1 MEGKRM
7 NNQSTINHL
16 EEMRLSHMAQAFR
29 QQMNDQE
36 MEGVSFS
43 DRFGMLVDI
52 EYTARKNNRLHK
64 LIKNARF
71 DQPMASV
78 ADINYRA
85 GRKINKD
92 LIDRL
97 SSCEYIREAHNVIML
112 GATGAGKS
120 YMACALGMEAC
131 KRFYTVKYVRL
142 PELLTDLSI
151 ARASGIFPKTIKAYL
166 KVHLLI
172 IDEWLLVKITENEA
186 RDLLE
191 IIHSRHKTASTIFC
205 SQFAPAGW
213 FSKIKDSTIADAI
226 LDRIVHDSYTLE
238 LKFSKKE
245 DEKSMR
251 EIYGMNPQT
260 K

>member
-1 MEGKRM
+1 
-7 NNQSTINHL
+7 
-16 EEMRLSHMAQAFR
+16 MAQAFR
-29 QQMNDQE
+29 QQMNDPD
-36 MEGVSFS
+36 MENVSFS

-71 DQPMASV
+71 GQPTASV

-97 SSCEYIREAHNVIML
+97 SSCEYIRESHNVVTL
-112 GATGAGKS
+112 GATGVGKS

-131 KRFYTVKYVRL
+131 KRFYTVRYVRL
-142 PELLTDLSI
+142 PELLTELSI
-151 ARASGIFPKTIKAYL
+151 AKASGMFTKSIKAYL

-172 IDEWLLVKITENEA
+172 IDEWLLVKISESEA
-186 RDLLE
+186 HNLLE

-205 SQFAPAGW
+205 SKFAPAGW

-226 LDRIVHDSYTLE
+226 LDRIVHDSYSLE
-238 LKFSKKE
+238 LKFSRKE

-251 EIYGMNPQT
+251 EIYGMNAQT
-260 K
+260 KYPL